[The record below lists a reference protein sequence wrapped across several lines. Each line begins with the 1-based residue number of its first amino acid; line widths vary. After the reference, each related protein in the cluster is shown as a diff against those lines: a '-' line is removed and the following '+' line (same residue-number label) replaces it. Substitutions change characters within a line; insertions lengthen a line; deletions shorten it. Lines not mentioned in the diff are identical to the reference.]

1 MGYHSH
7 GLPAPLQPSREAEQ
21 PGMQTRPMG
30 LKVHYTF
37 ERDQQNC
44 LARWP
49 QTLQIPTVPIDERN
63 AIGVIDLRICLQ
75 AIAQCSPEIINQF
88 DKDYAV
94 YALDYSEDDTPLV
107 GQGMLSWGLEQPNPG
122 SEQKMVTGRV
132 TKNMLAIF
140 GNGVK
145 ETLEVKLKLN
155 VVPKMQRPQ
164 TSQSADMQRGYGSNA
179 PTPTPTDT
187 NNEWSSF
194 IQSNPGF
201 GRPINGPSMPS
212 PGLPPARYGSPSQM
226 PSPAPD
232 ARLDH
237 FTPLPAAPTPPP
249 LSAPVPQHM
258 GSISSFAPAPSSQGM
273 TLDDPAAILK
283 PDEPTPSVRPKKGKR
298 SSSKQPGKRS
308 TGNPVGRPRKNA
320 RDGGNTSAIEDA
332 TDGDEPPKKKRAKT
346 TKADFPK
353 GAPLDAAP
361 GSLRVAASTSGS
373 LRTMRPV
380 ASGGNSVGGS
390 HLQEVPRAPTPV
402 PGQAP
407 SRPRVKPIAPNTN
420 TAQGQ
425 FRRPS
430 MAEFEGST
438 RFQVFD
444 TGIPGPP
451 NQDARSPSESI
462 AQSPHQAY
470 TPEESLADIGSSP
483 PVPRSVRSSPP
494 PSSPVL
500 PPMPMPQPDSGFM
513 SGGYDEMTYEDHLPM
528 ATSMALRPEDFNIPG
543 VQQSANTCRPKLVP
557 AGSTMVIEQV
567 FPGPAELLPKKTL
580 FRPKSSK
587 AQARAQN
594 KSRGTGTKAAARQLK
609 RANTEPNLQR
619 QETPIE
625 PIGPPPMPQPPLEPE
640 QEPEHLKPDVS
651 HSEPVHEPKYEPA
664 NEPDASTPPAQPQ
677 PSVVEDP
684 EGRLMRLLSEPMA
697 DDLPVDDSQDAA
709 QELPPMP
716 PPHYPPFPQPH
727 ITETG
732 APSFSPPAPASD
744 PGVRGTSMLPD
755 VSFSEETEETGPP
768 SKNLSRKQSI
778 KAKLEKAVE
787 SGQMPTFCSNCGAIS
802 TPTWRKIFTQLCE
815 GSPEFPVFSDKPGC
829 VTAII
834 IVGRDENEKPT
845 KYQVIKKALG
855 PTEEKSQWREDIL
868 CNSCGIWLSKYRAH
882 RPEERWEDDPAQI
895 GKPRKK
901 SNGQKSRSKKAK
913 SQNKLSANPTSE
925 AYFTTDP
932 IGPDDQDP
940 SPRGADEVMLLRGP
954 TTEPPSRERG
964 SKSQS
969 AGPADSFE
977 YQDGQ
982 GSTHSRGSG
991 TAQSPVA
998 LEEGGMGKTRRLLFP
1013 SPKKDGQP
1021 KVLGEVAINVVKT
1034 SHGTE
1039 GVKHAGSGK
1048 ENIGVDL
1055 DVGTNLLATPKAVAG
1070 LGRGDEDMADLFGTP
1085 PHPSTPPPKE
1095 RISGPF
1101 KTPTRPTPSHRPIT
1115 RSISRS
1121 IRSVR
1126 SVAKSP
1132 GHALL
1137 ALHQTPTKTP
1147 RSASARRPT
1156 NHNNH
1161 QHLHAH
1167 FAIDDGML
1175 GGMTTEFG
1183 SPFSSTL
1190 NQLLSE
1196 ANDFTTGSPAH
1207 GLGDLDLASLP
1218 NLDSDAALSGHL
1230 EHLDFAHF
1238 LTTDAAMPSSPPVL
1252 HGNGGAG
1259 GGAHVS
1265 FGAAS
1270 MSFDGGSVN
1279 IWESFGEV
1287 TMTDGA
1293 GGDDGR
1299 VEEIN

>member
-1 MGYHSH
+1 MTGSQSGAWMGYHSH

-30 LKVHYTF
+30 LKVQYTF
-37 ERDQQNC
+37 EKDQQNC

-49 QTLQIPTVPIDERN
+49 QTLQIPTVAIDERN
-63 AIGVIDLRICLQ
+63 AIGIVDLRTCLQ
-75 AIAQCSPEIINQF
+75 AIAQCSPEIINQL

-94 YALDYSEDDTPLV
+94 YALDYSEDDIPLV
-107 GQGMLSWGLEQPNPG
+107 GQGMLSWGLEQPNPS
-122 SEQKMVTGRV
+122 SEQKMITGRV

-155 VVPKMQRPQ
+155 AVPKIQRPQ
-164 TSQSADMQRGYGSNA
+164 TSEMQRGYGSNA
-179 PTPTPTDT
+179 PTPTPTD
-187 NNEWSSF
+187 EWSSF

-201 GRPINGPSMPS
+201 GRPLNGPSMPS
-212 PGLPPARYGSPSQM
+212 PGLPPARYGSPIQM

-232 ARLDH
+232 GRLDH

-258 GSISSFAPAPSSQGM
+258 APMSSFAPAPSSQGP
-273 TLDDPAAILK
+273 TYDENVAASK
-283 PDEPTPSVRPKKGKR
+283 HDEPAPSARPKKGKR
-298 SSSKQPGKRS
+298 SSSKQPSKRS

-380 ASGGNSVGGS
+380 ASGGSGIGGS
-390 HLQEVPRAPTPV
+390 HLQDVPRAPTPV

-407 SRPRVKPIAPNTN
+407 PRPRVKPIAPN
-420 TAQGQ
+420 APAGQGQ

-430 MAEFEGST
+430 TAEFEGST

-513 SGGYDEMTYEDHLPM
+513 SGGYDEMTYEDNIPM
-528 ATSMALRPEDFNIPG
+528 TTSMPLRPEDFNISG
-543 VQQSANTCRPKLVP
+543 VQQSTNPGRPKLVP

-580 FRPKSSK
+580 FRPKSSAK
-587 AQARAQN
+587 AQARAQS
-594 KSRGTGTKAAARQLK
+594 KSSRGTGTKAIARQLK
-609 RANTEPNLQR
+609 RSNTEPNLQR
-619 QETPIE
+619 QETPVK
-625 PIGPPPMPQPPLEPE
+625 PIAPPPMPQPPLELESKHVKPE
-640 QEPEHLKPDVS
+640 VPQTEPLN
-651 HSEPVHEPKYEPA
+651 EPLYEPA
-664 NEPDASTPPAQPQ
+664 NEQQVPTPTAQQ
-677 PSVVEDP
+677 LSVVEDP
-684 EGRLMRLLSEPMA
+684 EGRLLRLLSEPRA
-697 DDLPVDDSQDAA
+697 DDLPVDNAQDTA
-709 QELPPMP
+709 QELPRMP
-716 PPHYPPFPQPH
+716 PPQYPPYPQLPNAE
-727 ITETG
+727 IA
-732 APSFSPPAPASD
+732 APSFSPTAPASD
-744 PGVRGTSMLPD
+744 PGVVEPSMLPD
-755 VSFSEETEETGPP
+755 ASFSEEPEETGPP
-768 SKNLSRKQSI
+768 SKNMSRKQSI

-802 TPTWRKIFTQLCE
+802 TPTWRKIFTQICE

-834 IVGRDENEKPT
+834 IIGRDENEKPT

-855 PTEEKSQWREDIL
+855 PVEDKAQWREDIL

-913 SQNKLSANPTSE
+913 GHKASANPTSE

-969 AGPADSFE
+969 TGPADSFE
-977 YQDGQ
+977 YRDNQ

-991 TAQSPVA
+991 TAQSPIAV
-998 LEEGGMGKTRRLLFP
+998 EEGGMGRTRRLLFP

-1021 KVLGEVAINVVKT
+1021 KVLGEVAINLVKT
-1034 SHGTE
+1034 SPGGE
-1039 GVKHAGSGK
+1039 NAKHAGSGK
-1048 ENIGVDL
+1048 ENIDMDVDL
-1055 DVGTNLLATPKAVAG
+1055 GMNLLATPKAGAG
-1070 LGRGDEDMADLFGTP
+1070 SGRGEGDMADLFGTP
-1085 PHPSTPPPKE
+1085 PRPSTPPPNT

-1115 RSISRS
+1115 RSISKS
-1121 IRSVR
+1121 IRSAR

-1132 GHALL
+1132 GHTLL
-1137 ALHQTPTKTP
+1137 SQQTPTKTP
-1147 RSASARRPT
+1147 RSASVRRHA

-1175 GGMTTEFG
+1175 GGMAEFG

-1196 ANDFTTGSPAH
+1196 ANDFTTGSTAH
-1207 GLGDLDLASLP
+1207 GLGDLDITSLP
-1218 NLDSDAALSGHL
+1218 NLDSDTGLSGHL
-1230 EHLDFAHF
+1230 EHLDFGHF
-1238 LTTDAAMPSSPPVL
+1238 LTTDAVMPSSPPVL
-1252 HGNGGAG
+1252 HRNGGS
-1259 GGAHVS
+1259 GAHVS

-1270 MSFDGGSVN
+1270 MSFDSGNVN

-1287 TMTDGA
+1287 TMADGA
-1293 GGDDGR
+1293 EVDDGR
-1299 VEEIN
+1299 IEEMN

>member
-1 MGYHSH
+1 MTGSQGGAWMGYHSH
-7 GLPAPLQPSREAEQ
+7 GLPAPLQPPREAEQ

-30 LKVHYTF
+30 L
-37 ERDQQNC
+37 
-44 LARWP
+44 
-49 QTLQIPTVPIDERN
+49 PIDERN
-63 AIGVIDLRICLQ
+63 SIGVIDLRICLQ
-75 AIAQCSPEIINQF
+75 AIAQCSPEIINQL

-94 YALDYSEDDTPLV
+94 YALDYSEDDMPLV
-107 GQGMLSWGLEQPNPG
+107 GQGMLSWGLEQPSPS

-145 ETLEVKLKLN
+145 ETLEVRLKLN

-164 TSQSADMQRGYGSNA
+164 TSQSTDMQRGYGSNA

-201 GRPINGPSMPS
+201 GRPMNGPSMPS
-212 PGLPPARYGSPSQM
+212 PGLPPARYGSPLQM

-232 ARLDH
+232 SRLDH

-258 GSISSFAPAPSSQGM
+258 APMSSFAPAPSSQG
-273 TLDDPAAILK
+273 LNHDDNASVSKPDDPV
-283 PDEPTPSVRPKKGKR
+283 PSVRPKKGKR

-308 TGNPVGRPRKNA
+308 TGNPVGRPRKHA

-380 ASGGNSVGGS
+380 ASGGNGIGGS

-407 SRPRVKPIAPNTN
+407 PRPRVKPMAPNAN
-420 TAQGQ
+420 AAQGQ

-430 MAEFEGST
+430 ITEFEGST

-483 PVPRSVRSSPP
+483 PVP
-494 PSSPVL
+494 SPVL

-513 SGGYDEMTYEDHLPM
+513 SGGYDEMTYEEHLPM
-528 ATSMALRPEDFNIPG
+528 TTSMVLRPEDLNMPGSG
-543 VQQSANTCRPKLVP
+543 VQQTANPSRPKLVP

-587 AQARAQN
+587 AQARAHN

-625 PIGPPPMPQPPLEPE
+625 PIGPPPMPQPPLDL
-640 QEPEHLKPDVS
+640 EPEHLKQDMPQ
-651 HSEPVHEPKYEPA
+651 SEPVHEPKYEPP
-664 NEPDASTPPAQPQ
+664 NESEVPTPAAQQP
-677 PSVVEDP
+677 PSVAEDP
-684 EGRLMRLLSEPMA
+684 DGRIMRLLSEPTA
-697 DDLPVDDSQDAA
+697 DDLPANDSQDAA

-716 PPHYPPFPQPH
+716 PPQYPPFHPIPT
-727 ITETG
+727 TEMM

-744 PGVRGTSMLPD
+744 PGVLEPSMLPD
-755 VSFSEETEETGPP
+755 ASFSEEPEEAGPP
-768 SKNLSRKQSI
+768 SKNMSRKQSI

-802 TPTWRKIFTQLCE
+802 TPTWRKIFTQICD

-834 IVGRDENEKPT
+834 IIERDENEKPT

-855 PTEEKSQWREDIL
+855 PTEDKHQWREDIL
-868 CNSCGIWLSKYRAH
+868 CNCKAH

-913 SQNKLSANPTSE
+913 GHHKGSANPTSE

-932 IGPDDQDP
+932 MGPDDLDP

-977 YQDGQ
+977 YRDGQ

-991 TAQSPVA
+991 TAQSPIA
-998 LEEGGMGKTRRLLFP
+998 LEEGGMGRTRRLLFP

-1021 KVLGEVAINVVKT
+1021 KILGEVAINVVKM
-1034 SHGTE
+1034 SHGSE
-1039 GVKHAGSGK
+1039 GIKNAGSGK
-1048 ENIGVDL
+1048 ENIDVGL
-1055 DVGTNLLATPKAVAG
+1055 DVGTGVLATPKAVTA
-1070 LGRGDEDMADLFGTP
+1070 LGRGDEEMADLFGTP
-1085 PHPSTPPPKE
+1085 PCPSTPPPKE
-1095 RISGPF
+1095 RNVGSF

-1115 RSISRS
+1115 RSISKS
-1121 IRSVR
+1121 IRSAR
-1126 SVAKSP
+1126 SVGKSP
-1132 GHALL
+1132 GHTLL
-1137 ALHQTPTKTP
+1137 SMQQTPTKTP

-1175 GGMTTEFG
+1175 GGGGGMMTTEFG

-1196 ANDFTTGSPAH
+1196 ANDFTTGSSAH

-1218 NLDSDAALSGHL
+1218 NLDSDAGLSGHL
-1230 EHLDFAHF
+1230 EHLDFGHF
-1238 LTTDAAMPSSPPVL
+1238 LTTDAVMPSSPPVL
-1252 HGNGGAG
+1252 HRNGSGGGGG

-1265 FGAAS
+1265 FGATS
-1270 MSFDGGSVN
+1270 MAFDAGGSVN

-1287 TMTDGA
+1287 TMAEAA

>member
-1 MGYHSH
+1 MTGSQSGAWMGYHSH

-30 LKVHYTF
+30 LKVQYTF
-37 ERDQQNC
+37 EKDQQNC

-49 QTLQIPTVPIDERN
+49 QTLQIPTVAIDERN
-63 AIGVIDLRICLQ
+63 SIGIVDLRTCLQ
-75 AIAQCSPEIINQF
+75 AIAQCSPEIINQL

-94 YALDYSEDDTPLV
+94 YALDYSEDDMPLV
-107 GQGMLSWGLEQPNPG
+107 GQGMLSWGLEQPNPS
-122 SEQKMVTGRV
+122 SEQKMITGRV

-155 VVPKMQRPQ
+155 AVPKLQRPQ
-164 TSQSADMQRGYGSNA
+164 TSEMQRGYGSNA
-179 PTPTPTDT
+179 PTPTPTD
-187 NNEWSSF
+187 EWSSF
-194 IQSNPGF
+194 MQSNPGF
-201 GRPINGPSMPS
+201 GRPLNGPSMPS
-212 PGLPPARYGSPSQM
+212 PGLPPARYGSPIQM

-232 ARLDH
+232 VRLDH

-258 GSISSFAPAPSSQGM
+258 APMSSFVPALSSQGPTHDENVATSKHDEPAPS
-273 TLDDPAAILK
+273 A
-283 PDEPTPSVRPKKGKR
+283 RPKKGKR
-298 SSSKQPGKRS
+298 SSSKQPSKRS

-380 ASGGNSVGGS
+380 ASGGSGIGGS
-390 HLQEVPRAPTPV
+390 HLQDVPRAPTPV

-407 SRPRVKPIAPNTN
+407 PRPRVKPIAPN
-420 TAQGQ
+420 APAGQGQ

-430 MAEFEGST
+430 TAEFEGST

-513 SGGYDEMTYEDHLPM
+513 SGGYDEMTYEDNIPM
-528 ATSMALRPEDFNIPG
+528 TTSMPLRPEDFNISG
-543 VQQSANTCRPKLVP
+543 VQQSTNSGRPKLVP

-580 FRPKSSK
+580 FRPKSSAK
-587 AQARAQN
+587 AQARAQS
-594 KSRGTGTKAAARQLK
+594 KSRGTGTKALARQLK
-609 RANTEPNLQR
+609 RSNTEPNLQR
-619 QETPIE
+619 QETPVI

-640 QEPEHLKPDVS
+640 SKHVKPEVPQTEPLN
-651 HSEPVHEPKYEPA
+651 EPLYEPC
-664 NEPDASTPPAQPQ
+664 NEQQMPTPTAQQ

-684 EGRLMRLLSEPMA
+684 EGRLLRLLSEPRA
-697 DDLPVDDSQDAA
+697 DDLSVDNAQDAA

-716 PPHYPPFPQPH
+716 PPQYPPYSQSPNA
-727 ITETG
+727 ETA
-732 APSFSPPAPASD
+732 APSFSPSAPASD
-744 PGVRGTSMLPD
+744 PGVVEPSMLPD
-755 VSFSEETEETGPP
+755 ASFSEEPEETGPP
-768 SKNLSRKQSI
+768 SKNMSRKQSI

-834 IVGRDENEKPT
+834 IIGRDENEKPT

-855 PTEEKSQWREDIL
+855 PAEDKAQWREDIL

-913 SQNKLSANPTSE
+913 GHKASANPTSE

-969 AGPADSFE
+969 TGPADSFE
-977 YQDGQ
+977 YRDNQ

-991 TAQSPVA
+991 TAQSPIA
-998 LEEGGMGKTRRLLFP
+998 LEEGGLGRTRRLLFP

-1021 KVLGEVAINVVKT
+1021 KVLGEVAINLVKT
-1034 SHGTE
+1034 SPGGE
-1039 GVKHAGSGK
+1039 NVKHAGSGK
-1048 ENIGVDL
+1048 ENIDMAV
-1055 DVGTNLLATPKAVAG
+1055 DVGMILLATPKAGAES
-1070 LGRGDEDMADLFGTP
+1070 GRGEGDMADLFGTP
-1085 PHPSTPPPKE
+1085 PRPSTPPPNA
-1095 RISGPF
+1095 RFSGPF
-1101 KTPTRPTPSHRPIT
+1101 KTPTRPTPNHRPIT
-1115 RSISRS
+1115 RSISKS
-1121 IRSVR
+1121 IRSAR

-1132 GHALL
+1132 GHTLL
-1137 ALHQTPTKTP
+1137 SQQTPTKTP
-1147 RSASARRPT
+1147 RSASVRRHA

-1175 GGMTTEFG
+1175 GGMAEFG

-1196 ANDFTTGSPAH
+1196 ANDFTTGSSAH
-1207 GLGDLDLASLP
+1207 GLGDLDITSLP
-1218 NLDSDAALSGHL
+1218 NLDSDTGLSGHL
-1230 EHLDFAHF
+1230 EHLDFGHF
-1238 LTTDAAMPSSPPVL
+1238 LTTDAVMPSSPPVL
-1252 HGNGGAG
+1252 HRNGGS
-1259 GGAHVS
+1259 GAHVS

-1270 MSFDGGSVN
+1270 MSFDGGNMN

-1287 TMTDGA
+1287 TMADGA
-1293 GGDDGR
+1293 EGDDGR
-1299 VEEIN
+1299 IEEMN